1 MKPFLKWAGGKNQL
15 LPYIEAYYPFEDKN
29 INKYAEPFIGGGA
42 VLFDILSKYDLD
54 DVYISDVNKSLI
66 NTYKSIQQNVGDVI
80 AQLEA
85 YQEKFWPMEQEG
97 RKVLFY
103 KNRDRYNELLS
114 LKFLENINTAPLTD
128 KHIELASLFIF
139 LNRTCFNGLYRVN
152 RNGFYNVPMGEYKRP
167 LICDAENLVE
177 VAKALA
183 KVHIVCDTYK
193 AVDDFADKQTFVYI
207 DPPYRPLSE
216 TANFTSYSEYE
227 FNDDSQRELAEFA
240 HHLDGK
246 GVRVLLSNSDP
257 KNTNPDDEF
266 FDEIYSGFKIE
277 RIFANRAINSKGS
290 KRGKITELLI
300 SN

>member
-139 LNRTCFNGLYRVN
+139 LNRTCFNGLYRV
-152 RNGFYNVPMGEYKRP
+152 K
-167 LICDAENLVE
+167 
-177 VAKALA
+177 
-183 KVHIVCDTYK
+183 
-193 AVDDFADKQTFVYI
+193 
-207 DPPYRPLSE
+207 
-216 TANFTSYSEYE
+216 
-227 FNDDSQRELAEFA
+227 SQWFL
-240 HHLDGK
+240 
-246 GVRVLLSNSDP
+246 
-257 KNTNPDDEF
+257 
-266 FDEIYSGFKIE
+266 
-277 RIFANRAINSKGS
+277 
-290 KRGKITELLI
+290 
-300 SN
+300 